1 MTVDAELVTRKLLL
15 VTRDLPM
22 LASIRARGR
31 EAYLTSAV
39 DQAVVERHL
48 ERMIGRMID
57 VNYHLLTESGEPP
70 PSDYYA
76 SFVQLSG
83 IGVLPVEF
91 ARRLAGSAG
100 LRNRIVHGYDELDHA
115 RVFDAMENALIDVP
129 QYVEAVNRHLERL
142 ST

>member
-31 EAYLTSAV
+31 ESYLTSPV

-83 IGVLPVEF
+83 IGVLPCRIRP
-91 ARRLAGSAG
+91 ASCRLDGTAKSH
-100 LRNRIVHGYDELDHA
+100 RA
-115 RVFDAMENALIDVP
+115 RV
-129 QYVEAVNRHLERL
+129 
-142 ST
+142 